1 MTGPSRKLLR
11 HPAEA
16 AAPRWR
22 SDEARPGECR
32 TDLSVVHTKLPIS
45 SAAPNPSDSPQ
56 LLKVGPDDP
65 HRRLDQFLAAA
76 LAPERSRSQVARM
89 IRAGLVSLNGSAA
102 RASSSVGPGD
112 RIEIIAPSAP
122 PTPRHAPSNA
132 PPLEVLFSDPEM
144 LVVNKPAGITVH
156 PAPGHPHS
164 TLVDALMAAFPDL
177 AAMVDPDGPMRP
189 GIVHRLDR
197 NTSGVMVVA
206 RTAFSRMAL
215 SQQFKDRTVYKT
227 YLALVRGIVS
237 RDRFT
242 VARPVGRHPTERKR
256 MSVHSHNPRAAITQF
271 LVLHRFNGSSNPATL
286 LRARPE
292 TGRTH
297 QIRVHLAAAGH
308 PCLGDTVYG
317 DGANAASSALLPPGR
332 QALHALALALTHPRT
347 AQRREFIAPIPDDL
361 LTLITASGLEV
372 GPMTIQQWL
381 AAE

>member
-1 MTGPSRKLLR
+1 
-11 HPAEA
+11 
-16 AAPRWR
+16 
-22 SDEARPGECR
+22 
-32 TDLSVVHTKLPIS
+32 
-45 SAAPNPSDSPQ
+45 
-56 LLKVGPDDP
+56 
-65 HRRLDQFLAAA
+65 
-76 LAPERSRSQVARM
+76 
-89 IRAGLVSLNGSAA
+89 
-102 RASSSVGPGD
+102 
-112 RIEIIAPSAP
+112 
-122 PTPRHAPSNA
+122 
-132 PPLEVLFSDPEM
+132 M

-177 AAMVDPDGPMRP
+177 AAMVDPDGPIRP

-215 SQQFKDRTVYKT
+215 SQQFKDRTVNKT
-227 YLALVRGIVS
+227 YVAFVRGIVS

-242 VARPVGRHPTERKR
+242 VTWPVGRHPTERKR
-256 MSVHSHNPRAAITQF
+256 MSVHSHNPRGAITQF
-271 LVLHRFNGSSNPATL
+271 LVLHRFIGANPATL

-308 PCLGDTVYG
+308 PCLGDIVYG
-317 DGANAASSALLPPGR
+317 DGANAASSALLGPGR

-347 AQRREFIAPIPDDL
+347 AQRHEFIAPIPDDL
-361 LTLITASGLEV
+361 LTLITANGLEV